1 MKCNINIIIC
11 AILLNILNKSHFW
24 TFGDSNQIYKNEKRI
39 NKKHN
44 TSQNLI

>member
-1 MKCNINIIIC
+1 MKCNINIINC
-11 AILLNILNKSHFW
+11 AQLLNILNKSHFW
-24 TFGDSNQIYKNEKRI
+24 TFGDSKQVYKNEKRI